1 MLIGHPSKILFIE
14 GVGFMSKKN
23 VPTIPAPQNIKR
35 REAFLLEHEAKMPK
49 EYVHAQLL
57 RIAMERAEKRLKWN
71 QPILIAKQQERMK
84 ETAKMFTPIP
94 KKQGFMSRVKG
105 MFKSQRG
112 N

>member
-1 MLIGHPSKILFIE
+1 MKIE
-14 GVGFMSKKN
+14 GK
-23 VPTIPAPQNIKR
+23 TIPAPQNIKR

-49 EYVHAQLL
+49 AYVHAQLL

-71 QPILIAKQQERMK
+71 QPIVQQKREERMK

>member
-1 MLIGHPSKILFIE
+1 M
-14 GVGFMSKKN
+14 
-23 VPTIPAPQNIKR
+23 
-35 REAFLLEHEAKMPK
+35 

-57 RIAMERAEKRLKWN
+57 QIAMERAEKRLKWN
-71 QPILIAKQQERMK
+71 QPIVQTKREERMK

-94 KKQGFMSRVKG
+94 KKEGFMSRVKG

>member
-1 MLIGHPSKILFIE
+1 MKIE
-14 GVGFMSKKN
+14 GK
-23 VPTIPAPQNIKR
+23 TIPAPQNIKR

-57 RIAMERAEKRLKWN
+57 RIAMERASKRLNWN
-71 QPILIAKQQERMK
+71 QPIVQQKRKERMK

-94 KKQGFMSRVKG
+94 KKEGFMSRVKG

>member
-1 MLIGHPSKILFIE
+1 MKIE
-14 GVGFMSKKN
+14 NK
-23 VPTIPAPQNIKR
+23 TIPAPQNIKR
-35 REAFLLEHEAKMPK
+35 REAFLLEHETKMPK

-57 RIAMERAEKRLKWN
+57 RIAMERASKRLNWN
-71 QPILIAKQQERMK
+71 QPIVQQKREERMK

>member
-1 MLIGHPSKILFIE
+1 MKIE
-14 GVGFMSKKN
+14 GK
-23 VPTIPAPQNIKR
+23 TIPAPQNIKR

-57 RIAMERAEKRLKWN
+57 RIAMERASKRLNWT
-71 QPILIAKQQERMK
+71 QPIIMNKLEER
-84 ETAKMFTPIP
+84 
-94 KKQGFMSRVKG
+94 KKQTAHTFEAVHQKPKTFFQRVKG

>member
-1 MLIGHPSKILFIE
+1 MKIE
-14 GVGFMSKKN
+14 NK
-23 VPTIPAPQNIKR
+23 TIPAPQNIKR
-35 REAFLLEHEAKMPK
+35 REAFLLEHETKMPK

-57 RIAMERAEKRLKWN
+57 RIAMERASKRLNWN
-71 QPILIAKQQERMK
+71 QPIVQAKREERIK